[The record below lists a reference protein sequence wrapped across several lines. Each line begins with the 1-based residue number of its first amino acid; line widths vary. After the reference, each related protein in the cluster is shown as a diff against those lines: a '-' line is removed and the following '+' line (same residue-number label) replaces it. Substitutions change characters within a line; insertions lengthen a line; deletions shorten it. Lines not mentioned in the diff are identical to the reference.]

1 MNNKIVIALGG
12 NALGSSPEE
21 QINNCKI
28 TAKSIVKIIK
38 KGYDVVIS
46 HGNGPQVGM
55 ISLAMNAGS
64 ITDNL
69 PEMPFA
75 ECGAMSEGYIG
86 YHLGK
91 AISKELHINKIKKDC
106 ACIITEVEV
115 DKNDEDFNNPTKPI
129 GPFYTKEE
137 AEKINKEKGYTMVED
152 AKRGYRRV
160 VPSPQPIKIL
170 ELNAIKKL
178 MHQNVVVIAC
188 GGGGIPVVL
197 QKGGYTGIDAVIDK
211 DMTSSLL
218 ARNID
223 ASVLLILTTVP
234 KVLIN
239 YKKENE
245 EEISTMTIEEAQKY
259 IDAGEFAKGS
269 MLPKVEACLKFV
281 DSPNKIAIITSL
293 DEAANALEGK
303 NGTRITFN

>member
-12 NALGSSPEE
+12 NALGNSPEE

-28 TAKSIVKIIK
+28 TAKSIIKIIK

-55 ISLAMNAGS
+55 ISLAMHAGNIS
-64 ITDNL
+64 DNL

-86 YHLGK
+86 YHLGR
-91 AISKELHINKIKKDC
+91 AISKELYINKIKKDC

-115 DKNDEDFNNPTKPI
+115 DKNDTAFNNPTKPI
-129 GPFYTKEE
+129 GPFYTKED
-137 AEKINKEKGYTMVED
+137 AERINKEKGYIMVED

-160 VPSPQPIKIL
+160 VPSPEPIKIL

-223 ASVLLILTTVP
+223 ASTLLILTTLP
-234 KVLIN
+234 KVLLN
-239 YKKENE
+239 YKKGNE
-245 EEISTMTIEEAQKY
+245 KEIDTMTIEEAKKY
-259 IDAGEFAKGS
+259 IEAGEFA
-269 MLPKVEACLKFV
+269 
-281 DSPNKIAIITSL
+281 
-293 DEAANALEGK
+293 
-303 NGTRITFN
+303 